1 MLASDLHHLIFT
13 LQHNL
18 SSCICN
24 VSIYGQ
30 LPPGSCLAFAMH
42 MPYWPPGVRPALCL
56 SLWRSRLV
64 DVGVS
69 CSLHMWHPSPTTVQY
84 GNGSV
89 HLKLVRVSEPQTLQQ
104 AWTETSLLDCIW
116 AVLDGAS
123 QLGRKKTN
131 TKNDWHGK
139 KLLGNVMIRQERQGW
154 RGLIITKITPTKG
167 LQCVFQRGCLF
178 QLTIPTACLGNWN
191 NQISNLI
198 ICWIQSSHVDISI

>member
-1 MLASDLHHLIFT
+1 MWGLFMLALHLHHLIFK
-13 LQHNL
+13 QKHIL

-30 LPPGSCLAFAMH
+30 LPSGSYLVFATH
-42 MPYWPPGVRPALCL
+42 TPYWPPGVPPALCL
-56 SLWRSRLV
+56 SLWRFRLV
-64 DVGVS
+64 DVAVL
-69 CSLHMWHPSPTTVQY
+69 CSLRMWHPSPTTVQY

-89 HLKLVRVSEPQTLQQ
+89 HLKLVHVSEPQTLWQ

-131 TKNDWHGK
+131 TKNDWHEK
-139 KLLGNVMIRQERQGW
+139 RQLSDVMIRKKRQGW

-167 LQCVFQRGCLF
+167 L
-178 QLTIPTACLGNWN
+178 
-191 NQISNLI
+191 
-198 ICWIQSSHVDISI
+198 